1 MTMQNFSMPH
11 LLWHKVLDIHNCCRV
26 FGSRILFNDLHV
38 HVGIVHVSRPSTY
51 MYEAKAL
58 TNCATSAA
66 LVLFC
71 VPLKTLKIFINIRIT
86 SVGEGLPNLDLYLL
100 RRLNG
105 LFDKAGI
112 SMILMEKY
120 SWYILNSRYNIIIY
134 TLHRCKNNHFE
145 VYVTYFLIL

>member
-38 HVGIVHVSRPSTY
+38 HVGTVHMSRPSTC
-51 MYEAKAL
+51 ETKAL

-71 VPLKTLKIFINIRIT
+71 VPLKIFSFIFIRIT
-86 SVGEGLPNLDLYLL
+86 SVGEGLPNLDLYVL

-105 LFDKAGI
+105 PFDKAGI

-120 SWYILNSRYNIIIY
+120 SLYILNSRYN
-134 TLHRCKNNHFE
+134 
-145 VYVTYFLIL
+145 LIK

>member
-1 MTMQNFSMPH
+1 
-11 LLWHKVLDIHNCCRV
+11 
-26 FGSRILFNDLHV
+26 
-38 HVGIVHVSRPSTY
+38 

-86 SVGEGLPNLDLYLL
+86 SVGEGLPNLDLYVL

-105 LFDKAGI
+105 LFDKPARDFDDPYGKI
-112 SMILMEKY
+112 FMVHSEFK
-120 SWYILNSRYNIIIY
+120 
-134 TLHRCKNNHFE
+134 
-145 VYVTYFLIL
+145 V